1 MPQGKIRALS
11 PKGFGL
17 IEGKGEI
24 VYFPEIVVKETSFEA
39 LKERQPVE
47 YEALVVSGRKEAI
60 SVRHFD
66 VGKINLR

>member
-17 IEGKGEI
+17 IEGKDEV
-24 VYFPEIVVKETSFEA
+24 VYFPEVVVKEASFES

-47 YEALVVSGRKEAI
+47 YEALDVGGRKEAV
-60 SVRHFD
+60 SVRP
-66 VGKINLR
+66 I